1 MAQELPIIADFNI
14 PSLDVMLRDYRTMPG
29 EDHRRAV
36 EMAEVAVRQLIT
48 DDVVL
53 CSEDG
58 RIEKFRR
65 QAFLDAKAA
74 GLVTNYQGLD
84 ALGLGLMDDAVS
96 DPRYPDQS
104 LLIYDGPTLAGSF
117 MMLKLRWNP
126 PSGGKIRART
136 TPWLGLAEIPGR
148 NISTGILWAMFMNHI
163 LDTDLPL
170 VASSDVLDIQ
180 EWIFPVDRPEVDWFT
195 HSDSPEHS
203 MAGIRAAAIAGR
215 DTVQQPGSGIFK
227 RIRRSGEVWAPE
239 E

>member
-1 MAQELPIIADFNI
+1 MRELPLIADFTI
-14 PSLDVMLRDYRTMPG
+14 PTLGVTLRDYRTMPG

-36 EMAEVAVRQLIT
+36 EIAEVAVRQLIT

-53 CSEDG
+53 CSEDD

-74 GLVTNYQGLD
+74 GLVTNFQELD
-84 ALGLGLMDDAVS
+84 ALGLGLMDDVVS

-104 LLIYDGPTLAGSF
+104 LLIYDGPTLVGSF
-117 MMLKLRWNP
+117 MMLRPRWNP
-126 PSGGKIRART
+126 PRGGKIRAST

-148 NISTGILWAMFMNHI
+148 DISTGILWAMFMNHI
-163 LDTDLPL
+163 LDADLPL
-170 VASSDVLDIQ
+170 VESSDVLDIQ
-180 EWIFPVDRPEVDWFT
+180 EWIFPIDRPEVDWFT
-195 HSDSPEHS
+195 HSDSPGHS

-215 DTVQQPGSGIFK
+215 DTAQHPGSGIYQY
-227 RIRRSGEVWAPE
+227 IRRSREVWTTE